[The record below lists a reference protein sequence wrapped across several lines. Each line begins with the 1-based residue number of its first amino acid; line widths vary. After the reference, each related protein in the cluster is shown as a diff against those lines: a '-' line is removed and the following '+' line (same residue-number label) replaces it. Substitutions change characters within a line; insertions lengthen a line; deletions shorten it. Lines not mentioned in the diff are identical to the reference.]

1 MKHEP
6 ENKNTNASEAK
17 PLPRNFVINT
27 KIGIQNR
34 NLLSNEKG
42 YSPHNCSS
50 AYRFRRIIIWRISS
64 SEIHNRNC
72 LSVSAFSHI

>member
-27 KIGIQNR
+27 KIGISS
-34 NLLSNEKG
+34 LMKKG
-42 YSPHNCSS
+42 IHHTN
-50 AYRFRRIIIWRISS
+50 AVAHTA
-64 SEIHNRNC
+64 SEG
-72 LSVSAFSHI
+72 